1 MSVSTLLVDSLLVR
15 CLLLPACLRLL
26 GRRAWWLPSSLAWLH
41 GSEGR
46 GVAGIGWRRRCWSSR
61 KRAAGTFVEIPR
73 TCGADR

>member
-15 CLLLPACLRLL
+15 CPLLSACLLLL

-46 GVAGIGWRRRCWSSR
+46 GVAGIG
-61 KRAAGTFVEIPR
+61 
-73 TCGADR
+73 